1 MKPKSWL
8 LWHSMVKWKFSP
20 SSYKKGVNSDF
31 VARCAVWIHG
41 HIRVGKSN
49 TKHTYNTCFGF
60 IMDTRIAIRLNAWP
74 PTAVVIFYYQHQP
87 FFVHKTFFATNSSY
101 MPCTELCKQCTFINK
116 IASKNYHN
124 QILGSLVKFS
134 PAQKYVRN
142 YVPAAFMCLKIETW
156 KTESFHLRL
165 IRPRGMKM
173 TLG

>member
-1 MKPKSWL
+1 MKPKLWL

-31 VARCAVWIHG
+31 VVRCAVWIHG

-87 FFVHKTFFATNSSY
+87 FFVHKTFLPQTLRICLVLKNS
-101 MPCTELCKQCTFINK
+101 MCTELCKQCTFINK
-116 IASKNYHN
+116 ITSK
-124 QILGSLVKFS
+124 IITIKFY
-134 PAQKYVRN
+134 AKFGQ
-142 YVPAAFMCLKIETW
+142 
-156 KTESFHLRL
+156 SFLSA
-165 IRPRGMKM
+165 KVC
-173 TLG
+173 T

>member
-87 FFVHKTFFATNSSY
+87 FFVHKTFCHKLFVYALYGVVQAMHFYKQNSFQKLSRSNF
-101 MPCTELCKQCTFINK
+101 KQFG
-116 IASKNYHN
+116 
-124 QILGSLVKFS
+124 QIFS
-134 PAQKYVRN
+134 SAKVR
-142 YVPAAFMCLKIETW
+142 T
-156 KTESFHLRL
+156 
-165 IRPRGMKM
+165 
-173 TLG
+173 